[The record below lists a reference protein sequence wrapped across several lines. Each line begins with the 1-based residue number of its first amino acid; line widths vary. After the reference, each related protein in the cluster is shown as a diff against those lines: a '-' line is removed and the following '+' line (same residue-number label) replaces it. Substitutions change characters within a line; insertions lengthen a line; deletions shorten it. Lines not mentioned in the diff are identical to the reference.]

1 MAVGL
6 GTLDSVQRA
15 GTPDTAGEDTAEED
29 TAGEDMR
36 LLSTVDKKLDRRHQ
50 VGAL

>member
-15 GTPDTAGEDTAEED
+15 GTPDTAEED

>member
-6 GTLDSVQRA
+6 GTLDSVQQA
-15 GTPDTAGEDTAEED
+15 GTPDTAGED
-29 TAGEDMR
+29 MR
-36 LLSTVDKKLDRRHQ
+36 PLSTVDKKLDRRHQ